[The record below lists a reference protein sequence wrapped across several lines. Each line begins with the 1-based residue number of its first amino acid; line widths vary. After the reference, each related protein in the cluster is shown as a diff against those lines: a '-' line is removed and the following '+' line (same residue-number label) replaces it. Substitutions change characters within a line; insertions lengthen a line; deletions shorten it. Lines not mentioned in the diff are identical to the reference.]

1 MRHLLGQW
9 LAIWLSYI
17 HRKKVGEGQEVRV
30 RQSAETFLERSRQR
44 MEGVSI
50 MSQLKGGK
58 LKRVSLAP
66 RNKKDV
72 EAQAIKFFNDSKSNV
87 NFTLE
92 QIKESFFRE
101 EKRNETLEVYA
112 NSIYMVFVDRQTD
125 LADGELKNKIT
136 HLSIKRKDK
145 RPCNSWADFQAIK
158 NELVGE
164 EVDAVEVYPKES
176 NLVNTANQYHLWCFP
191 PDLRLGFGFQARA
204 TVEKNIESED
214 GDGQVGQTFKK

>member
-1 MRHLLGQW
+1 
-9 LAIWLSYI
+9 
-17 HRKKVGEGQEVRV
+17 
-30 RQSAETFLERSRQR
+30 
-44 MEGVSI
+44 MEGISI

-66 RNKKDV
+66 RNKEAV
-72 EAQAIKFFNDSKSNV
+72 EAQAIKFFKDSKSNV

-101 EKRNETLEVYA
+101 EKRNQTLEVYA

-125 LADGELKNKIT
+125 LAEGELKNKMT

-145 RPCNSWADFQAIK
+145 RPCNSWSDFQAIK

-191 PDLRLGFGFQARA
+191 PELRLGFGFQARA

>member
-1 MRHLLGQW
+1 M
-9 LAIWLSYI
+9 
-17 HRKKVGEGQEVRV
+17 
-30 RQSAETFLERSRQR
+30 T
-44 MEGVSI
+44 
-50 MSQLKGGK
+50 QLKGGK
-58 LKRVSLAP
+58 LKRVSLMP
-66 RNKKDV
+66 RKKEAV
-72 EAQAIKFFNDSKSNV
+72 EAQAIKFFNDSKTNV

-125 LADGELKNKIT
+125 LAEGELKNKIT

-176 NLVNTANQYHLWCFP
+176 NLVNTANQYHLWCFH
-191 PDLRLGFGFQARA
+191 GC
-204 TVEKNIESED
+204 S
-214 GDGQVGQTFKK
+214 

>member
-1 MRHLLGQW
+1 
-9 LAIWLSYI
+9 
-17 HRKKVGEGQEVRV
+17 
-30 RQSAETFLERSRQR
+30 
-44 MEGVSI
+44 

-66 RNKKDV
+66 RKKEAV
-72 EAQAIKFFNDSKSNV
+72 EAQAIKFFKDSKTNV

-101 EKRNETLEVYA
+101 EKRNQTLEVYA

-125 LADGELKNKIT
+125 LAEGEFKNKIT

-145 RPCNSWADFQAIK
+145 RPCKSWADFQAIK
-158 NELVGE
+158 NELVGQ

-191 PDLRLGFGFQARA
+191 PELRLGFGFQSRA